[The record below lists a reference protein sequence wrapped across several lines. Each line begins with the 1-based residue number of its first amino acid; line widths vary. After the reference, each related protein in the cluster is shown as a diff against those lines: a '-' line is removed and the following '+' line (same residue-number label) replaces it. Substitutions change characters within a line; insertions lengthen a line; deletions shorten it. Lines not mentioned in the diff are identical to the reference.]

1 MSFHTVTAH
10 WARNDADFLHGKYS
24 REHTWTFDG
33 GMVIPA
39 SPSPVNVPP
48 PYSNPTC
55 VDPEEAL
62 VAAAS
67 SCHLLTFLYLACQH
81 GFQVE
86 SYRDEAVGTLGQT
99 ESGSRWMNTI
109 TLRPRI
115 TYGGTKIP
123 TTDEEAHLHR
133 LAHKECIIANSI
145 KTPIAIE

>member
-1 MSFHTVTAH
+1 MSSHTVTAH
-10 WARNDADFLHGKYS
+10 WTRNDAEFLHGKYS

-39 SPSPVNVPP
+39 SPSPSNVPP

-67 SCHLLTFLYLACQH
+67 SCHLLTFLYLASRH

-86 SYRDEAVGTLGQT
+86 SYSDEAVGTLGQLA
-99 ESGSRWMNTI
+99 SGARWMSMI
-109 TLRPRI
+109 TLHPRI
-115 TYGGTKIP
+115 KYGGEKIP
-123 TTDEEAHLHR
+123 TKDEEMHLHQ
-133 LAHKECIIANSI
+133 LAHEECIIANSI
-145 KTPIAIE
+145 KAVITIE